1 MITPNL
7 FHQGKNCRDNSPNAK
22 YSFVLNN
29 VRDRNQF
36 SHLARQVLPHVSK
49 GLLQAYMHATEAPHG
64 YLLLD
69 LSQDT
74 DDILRFRTCIFPDEA
89 PCLIYVDIG
98 NETHKGK
105 FPPSSHSKAR
115 SAKIT

>member
-69 LSQDT
+69 LSPDT
-74 DDILRFRTCIFPDEA
+74 DYRLEFSNLHFSERCTSLDICR
-89 PCLIYVDIG
+89 Y
-98 NETHKGK
+98 
-105 FPPSSHSKAR
+105 SQ
-115 SAKIT
+115 